1 MGMCLSLPKCDLS
14 GLKLP
19 YMGWSR
25 MMFQVS
31 LSSDIQGAM
40 ILQAS
45 SGYKLGIEPE
55 IAASPWLEKQ

>member
-1 MGMCLSLPKCDLS
+1 MCLPLPKCDLS

-19 YMGWSR
+19 YVGRSR
-25 MMFQVS
+25 VMFRVS

-45 SGYKLGIEPE
+45 SGCKGGIEPE
-55 IAASPWLEKQ
+55 IAVPPWLEKQ